1 MPAAPP
7 AAGHGAAPAR
17 SKAGTVRP
25 RRLSHILMFSSD
37 VPRSV
42 RFYADTLGLRLSD
55 HSGDIIAFLH
65 GAHGSDHH
73 MIAFA
78 KSDGPGLHHSS
89 WDVATLDD
97 VGLGMQQ
104 MMDRGHT
111 HGWGVGRHV
120 IGSNYFRYIRDPW
133 GSFAE
138 YSYDIDFIPATSTG
152 RPRIIRRKIRSTSGG
167 RRCRTTSSSITK
179 RARRPRMK
187 RTVRRA
193 CPWSS
198 SALRWAPSPLA
209 VGAASGAPS
218 GPPIRIGS
226 TLALTG
232 PLASTALV
240 HQLVGEIYV
249 EQINKKNGLLGR
261 PVEWIVKDD
270 QSKPDLAR
278 TLYEQLI
285 TVDKVDL
292 LMGPYATGAI
302 LSAMGVAQRYNK
314 ILIHHTFG
322 IPSLAKYDAQ
332 FPTWSLGADPADDVP
347 EHAARRARRDAEAAE
362 DHRDRHEQVSV
373 GPLHVARRARG
384 REEARAA
391 RRSCSSNGSS
401 ATATSARSPARIKD
415 ANPDFVWVGA
425 IGLEGNQLL
434 DAMKKIDYTPPLHFY
449 MYPAPGP
456 MAQAPEGKNAL
467 AATIFEEHPPYLNNP
482 GAAEF
487 VKLFNER
494 AAKAGLPYTGVE
506 TQAAASYSAWQVL
519 DAAVTAT
526 KSLDDKV
533 LADWLRKN
541 KVDTI
546 QGKLRF
552 DGPSNYGDD
561 LMVREAGA
569 ERPLGH
575 RVAEERRGAG
585 RHADDEVAGPARWGS
600 RAFAACAVGAVG
612 SLHRRPVRAPGPRP
626 QPVVGAPAP
635 DQPRAL
641 RAGVS
646 RRVPLLSALDG
657 RRRRSAR

>member
-1 MPAAPP
+1 M
-7 AAGHGAAPAR
+7 
-17 SKAGTVRP
+17 
-25 RRLSHILMFSSD
+25 
-37 VPRSV
+37 
-42 RFYADTLGLRLSD
+42 
-55 HSGDIIAFLH
+55 
-65 GAHGSDHH
+65 
-73 MIAFA
+73 
-78 KSDGPGLHHSS
+78 
-89 WDVATLDD
+89 
-97 VGLGMQQ
+97 
-104 MMDRGHT
+104 
-111 HGWGVGRHV
+111 
-120 IGSNYFRYIRDPW
+120 N
-133 GSFAE
+133 
-138 YSYDIDFIPATSTG
+138 
-152 RPRIIRRKIRSTSGG
+152 
-167 RRCRTTSSSITK
+167 
-179 RARRPRMK
+179 
-187 RTVRRA
+187 RTVRHVA
-193 CPWSS
+193 AVFF
-198 SALRWAPSPLA
+198 ALVGAIAVA
-209 VGAASGAPS
+209 VGSASGAPS

-270 QSKPDLAR
+270 QSKPELAR

-322 IPSLAKYDAQ
+322 IPSLAKYDAH
-332 FPTWSLGADPADDVP
+332 FPTWSLGADPAATFPNTLLDALAATPKPPKTIAIVTSKFPSVHFMSLGAREVAKKRGLQEVVFLEWDFGNRDFGAI
-347 EHAARRARRDAEAAE
+347 AAR
-362 DHRDRHEQVSV
+362 V
-373 GPLHVARRARG
+373 
-384 REEARAA
+384 
-391 RRSCSSNGSS
+391 
-401 ATATSARSPARIKD
+401 KD

-467 AATIFEEHPPYLNNP
+467 AATIFEENQPYLNNP

-533 LADWLRKN
+533 LAEWLRKN
-541 KVDTI
+541 RVDTI

-561 LMVREAGA
+561 LMV
-569 ERPLGH
+569 
-575 RVAEERRGAG
+575 VKQVQNG
-585 RHADDEVAGPARWGS
+585 RWVTVWPKS
-600 RAFAACAVGAVG
+600 AA
-612 SLHRRPVRAPGPRP
+612 APG
-626 QPVVGAPAP
+626 AT
-635 DQPRAL
+635 L
-641 RAGVS
+641 MTK
-646 RRVPLLSALDG
+646 
-657 RRRRSAR
+657 